1 MFNIVKAGCFMKW
14 ECFGFIV
21 PAGLL
26 WVFPEFSLVR
36 YWRPDTLNMDEDMD
50 ILFRISNLKLSPAR
64 RLVVPANPPFAASRK
79 PA

>member
-1 MFNIVKAGCFMKW
+1 MKW

-36 YWRPDTLNMDEDMD
+36 YWRPDTLQMDEDMD
-50 ILFRISNLKLSPAR
+50 IFAFARVRSTEQANVFVKKLRAC
-64 RLVVPANPPFAASRK
+64 
-79 PA
+79 

>member
-1 MFNIVKAGCFMKW
+1 MKW

-36 YWRPDTLNMDEDMD
+36 YWRPQTLQVDEDMD
-50 ILFRISNLKLSPAR
+50 IFAFARARSTEQANVFVKKLRAC
-64 RLVVPANPPFAASRK
+64 
-79 PA
+79 

>member
-1 MFNIVKAGCFMKW
+1 MKW

-36 YWRPDTLNMDEDMD
+36 YWRPQTWQMDEDMD
-50 ILFRISNLKLSPAR
+50 IFAFARVRSTEQANVFVKKLRAC
-64 RLVVPANPPFAASRK
+64 
-79 PA
+79 

>member
-1 MFNIVKAGCFMKW
+1 MKW

-36 YWRPDTLNMDEDMD
+36 YWRPQTLQMNEDMD
-50 ILFRISNLKLSPAR
+50 IFAFARVRSTEQANVFVKKLRAC
-64 RLVVPANPPFAASRK
+64 
-79 PA
+79 

>member
-1 MFNIVKAGCFMKW
+1 MKAGLFMKW

-36 YWRPDTLNMDEDMD
+36 HRRPATLQIDEDMGH
-50 ILFRISNLKLSPAR
+50 LCVRSLSQ
-64 RLVVPANPPFAASRK
+64 
-79 PA
+79 

>member
-1 MFNIVKAGCFMKW
+1 MKW

-36 YWRPDTLNMDEDMD
+36 YWRPDTLNMDKDMD
-50 ILFRISNLKLSPAR
+50 IFCVRSRSQYGASE
-64 RLVVPANPPFAASRK
+64 RLCEKVTPVLDAHLDNKMDLTR
-79 PA
+79 

>member
-1 MFNIVKAGCFMKW
+1 MKW

-36 YWRPDTLNMDEDMD
+36 YWRPDTLQMDEDMD
-50 ILFRISNLKLSPAR
+50 IFAFARVRSTEQANVFAKKLRAC
-64 RLVVPANPPFAASRK
+64 
-79 PA
+79 

>member
-1 MFNIVKAGCFMKW
+1 MKW

-36 YWRPDTLNMDEDMD
+36 YWRPQTLQVDEDMD
-50 ILFRISNLKLSPAR
+50 IFAFARVRSTEQANVFVKKLRAC
-64 RLVVPANPPFAASRK
+64 
-79 PA
+79 

>member
-1 MFNIVKAGCFMKW
+1 MKW

-36 YWRPDTLNMDEDMD
+36 YRRPDTLQMDEDMD
-50 ILFRISNLKLSPAR
+50 IFAFARVRSTKQANVFVKKLRAC
-64 RLVVPANPPFAASRK
+64 
-79 PA
+79 